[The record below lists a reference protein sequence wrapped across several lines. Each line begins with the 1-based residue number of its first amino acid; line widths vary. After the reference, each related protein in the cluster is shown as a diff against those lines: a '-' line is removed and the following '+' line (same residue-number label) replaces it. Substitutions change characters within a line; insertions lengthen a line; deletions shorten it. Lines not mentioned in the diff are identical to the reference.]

1 MNLQTVVL
9 NAPDLR
15 SGQERVRRH
24 EVHVDEA
31 DVERPGEFLHRVE
44 TDLRGGIQIPVSL
57 APARRV
63 YDAAPGVPSCRPRR
77 RPDEALTDTI
87 PWPLDGSVADLYR
100 VLRRR

>member
-44 TDLRGGIQIPVSL
+44 TDLRG
-57 APARRV
+57 
-63 YDAAPGVPSCRPRR
+63 VPSCRPRR

-87 PWPLDGSVADLYR
+87 PWPLDGSTADLYR
-100 VLRRR
+100 ILCRR